1 LKLNIQIFGAEQSKR
16 PSTFDVCGQISIPQF
31 QRCTTTSSISSEEIN
46 RLVNKEVMYEIMDPS
61 LDSSNNL
68 NLQSPQ
74 NEDTNSTE
82 TISPLSD
89 FYIVSPPPR
98 NPSHRRM
105 TKDTSPT
112 PPPCSEKINRA
123 IRTAEHN
130 LNAAVETVQR
140 YICQKY
146 DGVEGGQGDGGSP
159 ESEYSDDFLFSP
171 KNLPDFRNVP
181 TVVRSPASSRSPMK
195 SICEDTGTKYTGMRR
210 RIFEESDD
218 EEDIDQF
225 DNNLHDEEVVDD
237 GEEEAD
243 AASLDADMSKLN
255 IDSQEQQESDGESD
269 DSSVMIVNTKSFKR
283 RVIDDDDDSSVES
296 ETNFST
302 GAGSAKSDAAD
313 EKRETTLESEP
324 LLGDAFSGLALDNEE
339 AQDEKESVTIQSIN
353 SADSDDED
361 ITFTEGCGCWTMD
374 KETKDLYLPPESGK
388 WPRIR
393 LPFAT
398 YQKLYRHQRIGIQW
412 MASLHRN
419 TIKGGILADDM
430 GMVRYL

>member
-1 LKLNIQIFGAEQSKR
+1 
-16 PSTFDVCGQISIPQF
+16 
-31 QRCTTTSSISSEEIN
+31 
-46 RLVNKEVMYEIMDPS
+46 MYEIMDPS

-74 NEDTNSTE
+74 NDDTNSNVSATADDNN
-82 TISPLSD
+82 ISPLSD

-98 NPSHRRM
+98 HPSHRR

-123 IRTAEHN
+123 IRTAEYN
-130 LNAAVETVQR
+130 LDAAVETVQR
-140 YICQKY
+140 YILCQKY
-146 DGVEGGQGDGGSP
+146 DGADGGQGDGGSP
-159 ESEYSDDFLFSP
+159 DSEYSDDFLFSP

-181 TVVRSPASSRSPMK
+181 TVVRSPASSKSPMK

-225 DNNLHDEEVVDD
+225 DNNLHDVEVVDD
-237 GEEEAD
+237 GEEVAD

-255 IDSQEQQESDGESD
+255 IDSQERQESDGESD
-269 DSSVMIVNTKSFKR
+269 DSVMIVNTKSFKR
-283 RVIDDDDDSSVES
+283 RVIDDDDSSVES

-302 GAGSAKSDAAD
+302 NHNTGGRAAESDAAD
-313 EKRETTLESEP
+313 QKRETTLESEP
-324 LLGDAFSGLALDNEE
+324 LLDDAFSGLALDDEE

-430 GMVRYL
+430 GMVRHL